1 MMNHLHV
8 IFTYVYMCIHYCI
21 DVHIM
26 YMYMY
31 GFGIR
36 VRVGVCSFYSFS
48 TNKTMQVSMGSLYA
62 CYTNVWIVWNDTTY
76 WILRLLASMSS
87 KLAVAL

>member
-1 MMNHLHV
+1 
-8 IFTYVYMCIHYCI
+8 
-21 DVHIM
+21 
-26 YMYMY
+26 
-31 GFGIR
+31 
-36 VRVGVCSFYSFS
+36 
-48 TNKTMQVSMGSLYA
+48 MQVSMGSLYA